1 MNNISF
7 QSRIRACNMAEFQRV
22 TSTFARN
29 SVNYPWTAKESVI
42 ADKAYTKD
50 VFDCTVCGI
59 TDGLNVLLMHICPT
73 VKENL
78 NFKKIEKFIL
88 DKIDPH
94 NPDLQG
100 FLLGSILTCGLC
112 SGELFEK
119 FEDFMNKYRI
129 PFSKFQGSEGYSD
142 VAYSST
148 TDEWL
153 IRCPNGLKDQFRKIE
168 ISDLD
173 ELV

>member
-7 QSRIRACNMAEFQRV
+7 QSRIRACSKSEFSRV
-22 TSTFARN
+22 TAGFAKK
-29 SVNYPWTAKESVI
+29 SVNYPWTVKESVI

-88 DKIDPH
+88 DKIDVN

-100 FLLGSILTCGLC
+100 FLLGSVQACGLY

-129 PFSKFQGSEGYSD
+129 PFSKFQGSEDYSD

-153 IRCPNGLKDQFRKIE
+153 ICSPKSLKNQFRKIE

-173 ELV
+173 EIV